1 MGKSNSRVHL
11 SRIEVQRQNIG
22 IGHRRTQKSLS
33 PRDWWEKGNSWG
45 KKRERGKKKTTKI
58 SELMRHG
65 SKKEGVPNLNR
76 RRNGTIWKSLG
87 PHRKHMGKSHPY
99 HPSSHLVL
107 PLC

>member
-45 KKRERGKKKTTKI
+45 KKRERGKKKKQQKFQ
-58 SELMRHG
+58 S
-65 SKKEGVPNLNR
+65 
-76 RRNGTIWKSLG
+76 
-87 PHRKHMGKSHPY
+87 
-99 HPSSHLVL
+99 
-107 PLC
+107 